1 MTTKYLVL
9 VAFVAVLACTAVF
22 GQAAA
27 PPSKQGS
34 WPCGTTPNLLV
45 DSDGQPVWI
54 DSEELRRHAIN
65 MPGPKLPSSLRT
77 NGKITINVIVE
88 TDGHVKCTQVLNG
101 HPILRK
107 AVAEAVQNWTFKPFS
122 AAGKPVAVS
131 GHLSFVFK

>member
-27 PPSKQGS
+27 PPSKQES
-34 WPCGTTPNLLV
+34 WPCGTTSNLLV

-65 MPGPKLPSSLRT
+65 MPGPKLPSSLRAA
-77 NGKITINVIVE
+77 GKITIDVIVD
-88 TDGHVKCTQVLNG
+88 TNGHVVCTQVLNG
-101 HPILRK
+101 HPLLRE
-107 AVAEAVQNWTFKPFS
+107 AVAEAVRNWTFKPF
-122 AAGKPVAVS
+122 AAGDKPVAVS